1 MTSEDG
7 SAKKIVIADDHAVM
21 REGLRA
27 LLDADP
33 EFSVVAEAADVPSA
47 SRMVRA
53 HRPDV
58 LLLDLNMPGESSL
71 PAIPSFR
78 EGSPETKI
86 VVLTMQAEP
95 RFAEAALQSGASGYV
110 VKESASE
117 ELVKAIRVA
126 LAGGVYLQPELGA
139 QIAADAARG
148 RPDAMDGLSGRERDV
163 LRLVALGHTNPEIA
177 SQLFLSVRTVE
188 SHRAHIQQKLR
199 VTTRAQLVRYAID
212 HGLLDD

>member
-1 MTSEDG
+1 MTT
-7 SAKKIVIADDHAVM
+7 ATAKIVIADDHAVM
-21 REGLRA
+21 REGLKA

-33 EFSVVAEAADVPSA
+33 SFAVVAEAGDVPTA
-47 SRMVRA
+47 TRMVRA
-53 HRPDV
+53 HHPDV
-58 LLLDLNMPGESSL
+58 LVLDLNMPGEPSL
-71 PAIPSFR
+71 PAIPELR
-78 EGSPETKI
+78 EGSPGTKI

-110 VKESASE
+110 VKEAASE
-117 ELVKAIRVA
+117 ELVKAIRIA
-126 LAGGVYLQPELGA
+126 LDGGVYLQPELGA

-148 RPDAMDGLSGRERDV
+148 KNDDLDGLSERERDV

-177 SQLFLSVRTVE
+177 GQLFLSVRTVE

-199 VTTRAQLVRYAID
+199 LGTRAELVRYAIN